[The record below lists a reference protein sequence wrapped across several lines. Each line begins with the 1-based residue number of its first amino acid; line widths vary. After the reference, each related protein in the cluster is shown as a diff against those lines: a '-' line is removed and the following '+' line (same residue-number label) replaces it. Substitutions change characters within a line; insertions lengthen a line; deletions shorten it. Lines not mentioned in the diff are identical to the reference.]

1 MKQLLILALA
11 VFLSVNGVFGEE
23 VTLSLEDA
31 LALAEKNDLSL
42 ASARL
47 DVETGDATVREA
59 TSAALPKIN
68 LSTTAMRHMVVPTM
82 YLPPSMLPPGSPNR
96 IEVTP
101 PSDITSQAT
110 FQQPVWLAGK
120 VGMALKAAR
129 TYRQIAR
136 DALEMNQARLKSD
149 VIREYYGLALVLEV
163 VQITSNAIDIA
174 RQHGET
180 VKRMYDVGM
189 ASEFDYLRA
198 QVEVKSLEPQLITA
212 QKNADLAR
220 IAFCNRLGFP
230 SDTKLIL
237 TDELNPQHLS
247 VSILEYPEACRA
259 AFGIRPEFAISDK
272 REQLDKI
279 SIKAEQR
286 SIYWPNFVFAA
297 AYQRQ
302 AQERKF
308 PDMMDVYWSETFT
321 WTLNMSIPLF
331 DGFATSANIQKAKIG
346 LRRTKI
352 ERMQLEQGIKLEV
365 SMALNELKHADEQ
378 VKSLETALKLAE
390 RAHSIAETRYEQ
402 GIGTEL
408 EIQDAQLSLHQSK
421 LGYLQGL
428 YDQRIARAEYAR
440 IVENDTD
447 LSRINQ

>member
-1 MKQLLILALA
+1 MKQLLILTLAALFTA
-11 VFLSVNGVFGEE
+11 NVVFGGEIQI
-23 VTLSLEDA
+23 SLEDA
-31 LALAEKNDLSL
+31 LALAEKNDLTL
-42 ASARL
+42 ASAWL

-59 TSAALPKIN
+59 TSAALPRIN
-68 LSTTAMRHMVVPTM
+68 LSTTAMRHMIVPATYFGM
-82 YLPPSMLPPGSPNR
+82 PVQLPM
-96 IEVTP
+96 
-101 PSDITSQAT
+101 SDITSQAT
-110 FQQPVWLAGK
+110 FQQPIWLAGK

-149 VIREYYGLALVLEV
+149 IIREYYGLALAQEV
-163 VQITSNAIDIA
+163 VELTADAIDIA

-198 QVEVKSLEPQLITA
+198 QVEVKSLEPELISA

-220 IAFCNRLGFP
+220 LSFCNRLGFSP
-230 SDTKLIL
+230 DTEPIL
-237 TDELNPQHLS
+237 TDELRSES
-247 VSILEYPEACRA
+247 VPVSVLNYTDACQA
-259 AFGIRPEFAISDK
+259 AFGIRPEFSISEK
-272 REQLDKI
+272 RENLDKI
-279 SIKAEQR
+279 NIKAEQR
-286 SIYWPNFVFAA
+286 GLYWPNFVFGA

-302 AQERKF
+302 AQEKRF
-308 PDMMDVYWSETFT
+308 PDMQDVYWSETFT

-331 DGFATSANIQKAKIG
+331 DGFATSAKIQKAKIG

-352 ERMQLEQGIKLEV
+352 ERMQLEQGIRLEV
-365 SMALNELKHADEQ
+365 SMALNELKRAAEQ
-378 VKSLETALKLAE
+378 VKSLETVLELAK

-408 EIQDAQLSLHQSK
+408 EIQDAQLTLRRAK
-421 LGYLQGL
+421 LGNLQGL
-428 YDQRIARAEYAR
+428 YDLRVARAEYAR

-447 LSRINQ
+447 MSRKNQ